1 MATETML
8 AKVHILAVDD
18 DQDIR
23 TLLAEILAKYGYQVS
38 IAANGQ
44 EMQQIL
50 DQEKIDLVILDIMMP
65 GDDGI
70 ALCKKLRQ
78 RSHLPI
84 IMLSAMSEDSDKI
97 IGLEVGADDYLP
109 KPFNPRE
116 LIARIKAVLRR
127 PQTGNDEDENYNA
140 LHFDQWTLL
149 IHKRHLLSPDN
160 VEVPL
165 STSEFD
171 LLSIFLNHSQE
182 VLSRDQLLEHT
193 KHRQA
198 GPFDRSI
205 DMQVSRLRQKIE
217 KDPKQPEFIK
227 TIRCGGYMFSS
238 KVEKRICP

>member
-1 MATETML
+1 MKNENNLTKT
-8 AKVHILAVDD
+8 HILAVDD
-18 DQDIR
+18 DQEIR
-23 TLLAEILAKYGYQVS
+23 TLLAEILGKYGYQVS

-44 EMQQIL
+44 QMQAIL
-50 DQEKIDLVILDIMMP
+50 DQQQVHLVILDVMMP

-78 RSHLPI
+78 QSNLPI

-116 LIARIKAVLRR
+116 LVARIKAVLRR
-127 PQTGNDEDENYNA
+127 PQAEQEDENYNA
-140 LHFDQWTLL
+140 IRFDKWTLL

-171 LLSIFLNHSQE
+171 LLSIFLNHSQH
-182 VLSRDQLLEHT
+182 VLSRDQLLEYT
-193 KHRQA
+193 KHRQS

-217 KDPKQPEFIK
+217 QDPKQPQLIK

-238 KVEKRICP
+238 QVEKLLCP